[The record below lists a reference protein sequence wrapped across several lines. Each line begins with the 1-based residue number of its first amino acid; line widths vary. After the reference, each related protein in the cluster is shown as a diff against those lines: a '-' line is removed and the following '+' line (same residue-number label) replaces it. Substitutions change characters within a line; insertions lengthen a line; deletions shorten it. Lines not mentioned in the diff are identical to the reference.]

1 MNKILACF
9 LLIAVLSS
17 VEGSFWDSLKNTF
30 KYGWEKIAQPVI
42 SKVADFAND
51 YILNNPII
59 KKIKDEFLPLGEEVA
74 INVCKSYFAED
85 PCRDVI
91 HKLATVYQYLPL

>member
-17 VEGSFWDSLKNTF
+17 VEGSFLDSLKNTF
-30 KYGWEKIAQPVI
+30 KYGWKKIAQPII
-42 SKVADFAND
+42 SKVADFTND

-59 KKIKDEFLPLGEEVA
+59 KKSKM
-74 INVCKSYFAED
+74 NSY
-85 PCRDVI
+85 
-91 HKLATVYQYLPL
+91 H